1 MSQTRMALARQFLDD
16 AQHLLDQNR
25 LRSAT
30 SRAYYA
36 TYHATVA
43 LFEKYGFKPGS
54 FTGKSGRTARIWEHP
69 IVTKQFFHEFV
80 RRRKLF
86 PWRTGQEIRRLYARR
101 IAADYD
107 PSATLVEADVQVLFT
122 SAQDIV
128 AVAERW
134 V

>member
-16 AQHLLDQNR
+16 AQHLLDQDR
-25 LRSAT
+25 LWSAT

-36 TYHATVA
+36 IYHATVA
-43 LFEKYGFKPGS
+43 LFEKSGFKPSS
-54 FTGKSGRTARIWEHP
+54 FIGKSGRPARIWEHP

-86 PWRTGQEIRRLYARR
+86 PWRTGQEIRRLYSDRL
-101 IAADYD
+101 AADYEVTSSIK
-107 PSATLVEADVQVLFT
+107 PSYAAGSVSQ
-122 SAQDIV
+122 AQNIV
-128 AVAERW
+128 GQIERM

>member
-16 AQHLLDQNR
+16 AQYLLDQDR

-43 LFEKYGFKPGS
+43 LFEKSGFKPGS
-54 FTGKSGRTARIWEHP
+54 FIGKSGRPAMIWEHP

-107 PSATLVEADVQVLFT
+107 QYATLVEADVQVLFT
-122 SAQDIV
+122 SARDIV